1 MWTIY
6 LKEILELLRDRKT
19 LIFTLVIPVLVMPLF
34 GGSFGYASYRMSR
47 NAMEATLPYAV
58 FGERNAPSL
67 AARFTEAQGYRRVAL
82 ADENQI
88 RAAIEDGTIKF
99 ALVIPQAPAA
109 ANTSSN
115 VALHYNAAASVDAVS
130 RRVQATIEQENTAL
144 RRQAA
149 SALGLP
155 APQLAY
161 LENPI
166 VLERRSIA
174 DRREQLGEV
183 VGRILPYILLLVCL
197 LAAMYPAID
206 IGAGENERG
215 TLESLL
221 LAPVSRSSIVLA
233 KFGVIFTTGLTSALL
248 MVGSIGVLAR
258 AFGDRLDPGLQQM
271 VKAIGAADLVMLA
284 LMLVPTAAIFAAI
297 LLSISLY
304 AKSFKE
310 AQGFIQPM
318 MILFFLPIMA
328 AMLPGVSLNWA
339 WALVPLTN
347 VSLAMREIVK
357 GTMDYRMFGLI
368 VLSSTVVAGA
378 ALLYC
383 RAWSKREDVLFRN

>member
-1 MWTIY
+1 
-6 LKEILELLRDRKT
+6 
-19 LIFTLVIPVLVMPLF
+19 
-34 GGSFGYASYRMSR
+34 
-47 NAMEATLPYAV
+47 
-58 FGERNAPSL
+58 
-67 AARFTEAQGYRRVAL
+67 
-82 ADENQI
+82 
-88 RAAIEDGTIKF
+88 
-99 ALVIPQAPAA
+99 
-109 ANTSSN
+109 
-115 VALHYNAAASVDAVS
+115 
-130 RRVQATIEQENTAL
+130 VQATIEQENAAL

-149 SALGLP
+149 VRAGP
-155 APQLAY
+155 AAPQLAY

-206 IGAGENERG
+206 IGAGEKERG